1 MTSRATSERT
11 VLGRYVLGPTIGRGA
26 TAVVRRAR
34 DLVTGDDVAVK
45 SVPADPDLA
54 PRVRAEVRAAQR
66 LDHPGVVA
74 LLDWGEDDESLHLVW
89 ELVEGPSLLELLR
102 EPRGLDATEVVRI
115 GAEVLSAL
123 GHAHRAGV
131 VHRDVKPA
139 NILIGS
145 RGRALL
151 SDFGVARLSGE
162 AGLTLTGSVVGTV
175 AYMAPEQARGETAG
189 PASDVYSACL
199 VVYEGLTGS
208 NPVSAPSPA
217 VTARRAASGAVPPLS
232 RARPDLPPRL
242 CRAVDAGLRH
252 DPAARPGAVAL
263 ADELE
268 GVLSG
273 SLSARARARR
283 MLPPLAS
290 AVGGAALAAVALWTA
305 GGQLAESGAQ
315 WQEPGPRAVA
325 IGLTALAFAWRPR
338 AALLASIVAGSALV
352 GLVSPGAAI
361 VLGAIALVT
370 LAIGWHT
377 GRLTL
382 LPAACP
388 LLFAL
393 GLGPLY
399 AAVAGLVPRWRD
411 RLWVATAGVVA
422 TLVWQ
427 VAAGADGLMAG
438 GGHLAPGVETL
449 DGQSSPLVAARRLWD
464 PLAAHPEALLQAL
477 AMVVGAMCVPLVLR
491 ARPGRP
497 RAVAATVWVVL
508 VAGSMVAV
516 ATAGVT
522 ALGAV
527 VPAGLVVVAWALRP
541 WRVLRRRAPAR
552 ASATLRSPTA

>member
-1 MTSRATSERT
+1 M
-11 VLGRYVLGPTIGRGA
+11 LGRYVLGPTIGRGA

-34 DLVTGDDVAVK
+34 DLVTGEDVAVK

-74 LLDWGEDDESLHLVW
+74 LLDWGEDDDSLHLVW
-89 ELVEGPSLLELLR
+89 ELVDGPSLLEVLR
-102 EPRGLDATEVVRI
+102 GPRGLDATEVVRI

-139 NILIGS
+139 NILIGR
-145 RGRALL
+145 RGSALL

-290 AVGGAALAAVALWTA
+290 AAGGGALAAVALWTA
-305 GGQLAESGAQ
+305 GGQLAESGAAQ
-315 WQEPGPRAVA
+315 WQEPGPRAAA
-325 IGLTALAFAWRPR
+325 IGLAALAFAWRPR

-438 GGHLAPGVETL
+438 GGYAAPGVETL
-449 DGQSSPLVAARRLWD
+449 DGESSPLVAARRLWD
-464 PLAAHPEALLQAL
+464 PLAAHPEALLQAV

-491 ARPGRP
+491 TRPGRP

-541 WRVLRRRAPAR
+541 WRVMRRRAPSR